1 MSYEME
7 IKELLE
13 KYKLNF
19 CLKGENTK
27 IIKNNIKT
35 EINKI
40 NDKELEEE
48 IKTGRK
54 TKMMHDYNKKIS
66 RKSPF

>member
-1 MSYEME
+1 M
-7 IKELLE
+7 
-13 KYKLNF
+13 
-19 CLKGENTK
+19 LKRRNYRNN
-27 IIKNNIKT
+27 KNNIKT

-54 TKMMHDYNKKIS
+54 TKMMHEYNKEYLENLHFDEARAI
-66 RKSPF
+66 FMMLT